1 MIPTQNKWTLITGAS
16 SGIGEAFAHEF
27 AAKGSHL
34 ILVAR
39 SEAKLS
45 TLAKKLQKEHGI
57 QTQVIVSDLS
67 QEGSPIKLYQQCVE
81 RGLIVDILI
90 NNAGFAT
97 YGLFEQ
103 LSGPR
108 QHEEVMLNV
117 LAVVD
122 LTHLFLPEMLKRKSG
137 VVINVASTAG
147 FQPLPNMAVYG
158 ATKAFVFSF
167 TQALWEENRKRG
179 VQFLALCP
187 GSTETE
193 FFNVVGADE
202 ASVGKRDTPENV
214 VQVALRSLQAK
225 KVYAIPGFK
234 NYISAQ
240 MSRFFTRKQMLFIVG
255 RMLRTRH

>member
-45 TLAKKLQKEHGI
+45 ALAKKLQKEHGI

-97 YGLFEQ
+97 YGL
-103 LSGPR
+103 
-108 QHEEVMLNV
+108 LNNC
-117 LAVVD
+117 LA
-122 LTHLFLPEMLKRKSG
+122 
-137 VVINVASTAG
+137 
-147 FQPLPNMAVYG
+147 Q
-158 ATKAFVFSF
+158 
-167 TQALWEENRKRG
+167 
-179 VQFLALCP
+179 
-187 GSTETE
+187 GSM
-193 FFNVVGADE
+193 
-202 ASVGKRDTPENV
+202 
-214 VQVALRSLQAK
+214 K
-225 KVYAIPGFK
+225 K
-234 NYISAQ
+234 
-240 MSRFFTRKQMLFIVG
+240 
-255 RMLRTRH
+255 

>member
-1 MIPTQNKWTLITGAS
+1 MIAIQNKWTLITGAS
-16 SGIGEAFAHEF
+16 SGIGEAFAHDL

-39 SEAKLS
+39 SEDKLVA
-45 TLAKKLQKEHGI
+45 LAEQLQRKYYI

-67 QEGSPIKLYQQCVE
+67 QEGSAFKLYQQCVD
-81 RGLIVDILI
+81 RGLSVDILI

-97 YGLFEQ
+97 HGLFEQ
-103 LSGPR
+103 LSGAR

-122 LTHLFLPEMLKRKSG
+122 LTHLFLPEMLKKKSG
-137 VVINVASTAG
+137 VVINVSSTAG

-158 ATKAFVFSF
+158 ATKAFVLSF

-193 FFNVVGADE
+193 FFKVVGADE
-202 ASVGKRDTPENV
+202 ASVGKRDTPERV
-214 VQVALRSLQAK
+214 VQVALRALQAK

-234 NYISAQ
+234 NFISSQ
-240 MSRFFTRKQMLFIVG
+240 MSRFFTSKQMLFVVG
-255 RMLRTRH
+255 RMLRARH

>member
-1 MIPTQNKWTLITGAS
+1 MISLRNKWTLITGAS
-16 SGIGEAFAHEF
+16 SGIGEAFAHEL
-27 AAKGSHL
+27 AAQGSHL
-34 ILVAR
+34 IVVAR
-39 SEAKLS
+39 SEAKLIALS
-45 TLAKKLQKEHGI
+45 EKLQREHHI
-57 QTQVIVSDLS
+57 QVEVIVSDLS
-67 QEGSPIKLYQQCVE
+67 QEGSPARLYQQCVE
-81 RGLIVDILI
+81 RGLSLDILI

-103 LSGPR
+103 LSGAR

-122 LTHLFLPEMLKRKSG
+122 LTHLFLPDMLSRNSG

-158 ATKAFVFSF
+158 ATKAFVLSF

-193 FFNVVGADE
+193 FFDIVGANE
-202 ASVGKRDTPENV
+202 ASVGKRDTPQNV

-225 KVYAIPGFK
+225 KVYAIPGFR

-240 MSRFFTRKQMLFIVG
+240 LPRFLSAKQMLFIVG

>member
-1 MIPTQNKWTLITGAS
+1 MISTQNKWTLITGAS
-16 SGIGEAFAHEF
+16 SGIGEAFAYEL

-39 SEAKLS
+39 SEDKLN
-45 TLAKKLQKEHGI
+45 TLAEKLQKEYRI

-67 QEGSPIKLYQQCVE
+67 QEGSPNRLYQQCIE
-81 RGLIVDILI
+81 RGLSVDILI

-122 LTHLFLPEMLKRKSG
+122 LTHLFLPEMLNRKSG

-147 FQPLPNMAVYG
+147 FQSLPNMAVYG
-158 ATKAFVFSF
+158 ATKAFVLSF
-167 TQALWEENRKRG
+167 TEALWEENRKRG
-179 VQFLALCP
+179 VQFFALCP

-193 FFNVVGADE
+193 FFSVVGADE
-202 ASVGKRDTPENV
+202 ASIGKRDTPKNV
-214 VQVALRSLQAK
+214 VKVALRALQAK
-225 KVYAIPGFK
+225 KVYVIPGFR
-234 NYISAQ
+234 NYFSAQ
-240 MSRFFTRKQMLFIVG
+240 MSRFITRKQMLFIVG

>member
-1 MIPTQNKWTLITGAS
+1 MIVVQDKWTLITGAS
-16 SGIGEAFAHEF
+16 SGIGEAFAREY

-39 SEAKLS
+39 SEDKLIA
-45 TLAKKLQKEHGI
+45 LAEKLQREYRI
-57 QTQVIVSDLS
+57 QAQVIVSDLS
-67 QEGSPIKLYQQCVE
+67 QEGSPIKLYEQCLE
-81 RGLIVDILI
+81 RGLSVDILI

-103 LSGPR
+103 LSGSR

-117 LAVVD
+117 LAVVN

-158 ATKAFVFSF
+158 ATKAFVLSF

-214 VQVALRSLQAK
+214 VQVAFRSLQAG
-225 KVYAIPGFK
+225 KVFVIPGVK

-240 MSRFFTRKQMLFIVG
+240 MSRFFSRKQMLFIVG
-255 RMLRTRH
+255 RMLRARH

>member
-1 MIPTQNKWTLITGAS
+1 MKSTTNKQVLITGAS

-27 AAKGSHL
+27 AKRGNAV

-39 SEAKLS
+39 SEAKLID
-45 TLAKKLQKEHGI
+45 LAAKLHNQYGVQAEA
-57 QTQVIVSDLS
+57 IVCDLS
-67 QEGSPIKLYQQCVE
+67 QPDAPARLYQQCTE
-81 RGLIVDILI
+81 RGLHVDILV

-103 LSGPR
+103 LSGAR
-108 QHEEVMLNV
+108 QHEEIRLNV

-122 LTHLFLPEMLKRKSG
+122 LTHLFLPDMLKRKSG
-137 VVINVASTAG
+137 IVINVASTAA

-158 ATKAFVFSF
+158 ATKSFILSF

-193 FFNVVGADE
+193 FFNVVGANE
-202 ASVGKRDTPENV
+202 ASVGKRGTPAGV
-214 VQVALRSLQAK
+214 VQAAFRSLQANR
-225 KVYAIPGFK
+225 VYVIPGFQ
-234 NYISAQ
+234 NFVSSQ
-240 MSRFFTRKQMLFIVG
+240 LSRFFTRKQMLFLVG
-255 RMLRTRH
+255 RMLRPRT